1 MHNIIS
7 ARYPPR
13 HSFRVSAK
21 AGQVLSC
28 RAVWKSFMEKKERK
42 KIKNKKKRK
51 EKERKKEKKEIVLLS
66 LASPSSTSFIFLRFY
81 LPVTR
86 LPASSSV
93 SIPSSPLLS
102 SWCYTMYSVC
112 GETLSQHLARHG
124 IAWWDLLPMCAH
136 KHSARGLQRDNDA
149 HGLVMRL
156 VVSLGDTCVHTRIS
170 KGGGRKCRKC
180 AMEMDQSE
188 YLFAKGKVG

>member
-1 MHNIIS
+1 
-7 ARYPPR
+7 
-13 HSFRVSAK
+13 
-21 AGQVLSC
+21 
-28 RAVWKSFMEKKERK
+28 
-42 KIKNKKKRK
+42 
-51 EKERKKEKKEIVLLS
+51 
-66 LASPSSTSFIFLRFY
+66 
-81 LPVTR
+81 
-86 LPASSSV
+86 
-93 SIPSSPLLS
+93 
-102 SWCYTMYSVC
+102 
-112 GETLSQHLARHG
+112 
-124 IAWWDLLPMCAH
+124 MCAH